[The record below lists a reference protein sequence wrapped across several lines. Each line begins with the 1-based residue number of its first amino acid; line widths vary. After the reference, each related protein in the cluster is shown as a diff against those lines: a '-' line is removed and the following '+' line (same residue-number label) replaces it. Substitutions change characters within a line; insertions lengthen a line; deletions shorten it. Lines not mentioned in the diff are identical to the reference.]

1 MKFFLATLALL
12 LSPSLSFAGST
23 VTCDGVSDSSITVIL
38 YVNNAQILQMRAQP
52 QGSLP
57 PSSGIRLARNNGQSS
72 LYTVSGVGGFLEA
85 QNSVLR
91 NEGGWLTFAG
101 QRFECN

>member
-1 MKFFLATLALL
+1 MKFSLVTLALM
-12 LSPSLSFAGST
+12 LSPILSLAGST
-23 VTCDGVSDSSITVIL
+23 VTCDGVSDPNITVIV
-38 YVNNAQILQMRAQP
+38 YINNAQILQMRAQP

-57 PSSGIRLARNNGQSS
+57 PSSGVRLARNNGQTS
-72 LYTVSGVGGFLEA
+72 LYTVSGVGGFLEV

>member
-1 MKFFLATLALL
+1 MKKMLAILTLILAPTLAL
-12 LSPSLSFAGST
+12 AGSN
-23 VTCDGVSDSSITVIL
+23 VTCDGVSDPNITLIL
-38 YVNNAQILQMRAQP
+38 IVKNAKILQMRAQP

-57 PSSGIRLARNNGQSS
+57 PSFGIRFARDNGRSS
-72 LYTVSGVGGFLEA
+72 LYTVSGVGGFLEV

-101 QRFECN
+101 ERFECN